1 MPMPG
6 LKELEQLSASYSLA
20 LALLIVSVIW
30 LLYALVRL
38 YRENI
43 RLYERIQA
51 LLEKRIE
58 VLEGVLGRRSH
69 VE

>member
-1 MPMPG
+1 MPG
-6 LKELEQLSASYSLA
+6 LKELEQLSSSYSLA
-20 LALLIVSVIW
+20 LALLIIAAVC
-30 LLYALVRL
+30 LTYALIRL
-38 YRENI
+38 YRENG

-58 VLEGVLGRRSH
+58 VLEGVLGRRPH

>member
-1 MPMPG
+1 MPG
-6 LKELEQLSASYSLA
+6 LKELEQLSSSYSLA
-20 LALLIVSVIW
+20 LALLIIAAIS
-30 LLYALVRL
+30 LTYALIRL
-38 YRENI
+38 YRENG

-58 VLEGVLGRRSH
+58 VLEGVLGRRTH